1 MWMRVLTA
9 VTAGLVVALVGCQP
23 ANDRGPLEGA
33 WELREATY
41 TTPDTTM
48 AMEETLTK
56 ILTATHFAFGRQG
69 EEGPFAGGGR
79 YEFDGETY
87 TEFVDYH
94 IDSEALDQTLTFE
107 AEFEGDS
114 IWYHRGN
121 VGEDLHLE
129 EVWHRIE

>member
-1 MWMRVLTA
+1 MRIRV
-9 VTAGLVVALVGCQP
+9 VGFCLVCIALVLIGCE
-23 ANDRGPLEGA
+23 AAENESPLAGA

-41 TTPDTTM
+41 TTPDTSM
-48 AMEETLTK
+48 AMEESMVK
-56 ILTATHFAFGRQG
+56 ILTETHFAFGRQG

-94 IDSEALDQTLTFE
+94 IDSEALNETLTFE
-107 AEFEGDS
+107 VELQGDS
-114 IWYHRGN
+114 IWVHRGN
-121 VGEDLHLE
+121 IGENLQLE